1 VTTPPVVQVTG
12 ERAQFDLGD
21 VKAGSKHQVIFAIHN
36 DSDKPLKFTK
46 IRGDCSCITSAEAPE
61 SIAPGQ
67 VARVVA
73 IFDAPD
79 INVPYGAELIIMTDN
94 PQRKIIRLAVGAI
107 VHK

>member
-1 VTTPPVVQVTG
+1 MQVTG
-12 ERAQFDLGD
+12 ERAQCDLGT
-21 VKAGSKHQVIFAIHN
+21 VKAGSKHRVIFAIHN
-36 DSDKPLKFTK
+36 DSDKPLKLLK

-79 INVPYGAELIIMTDN
+79 INVPYGAELIVMTDN
-94 PQRKIIRLAVGAI
+94 PLRKIIRLAVGADI
-107 VHK
+107 HR